1 MSDLKFISKTSHHR
15 TYLRSLIYGLGL
27 LFCISSSYG
36 SDYVAERAW
45 VEDPSG
51 SLTLEHISKLPEST
65 SLDNLFGSGFS
76 TSTYWIRLRIDPTR
90 GVAAKSDDSLIIR
103 IRPVYHDQIWIYDP
117 LGAQDKERVTGD
129 YYNWANDEWQSLNLN
144 FVIPIGKQPR
154 DVWLKLRTHQAL
166 YTSIDVL
173 TEREAIA
180 TDRRQDAWAMF
191 CLASLAF
198 ILAWGCLTWVSQRD
212 PLIGWFNL
220 RTITALAYIFFLL
233 GYGRMFLSSEVPEP
247 LIDRLFNISLWSF
260 VAAAIW
266 FDAHLLNEFKANRW
280 LVYAVKMLVIMLPI
294 ELLTIL
300 FDRID
305 IGVRLN
311 FLVTILATVLVF
323 FAAISTRAWK
333 DEGVSKEPTQRP
345 AVPKYVFVGLY
356 TLAIL
361 IVVFNRLAIMRVI
374 PPPENLLDYILLY
387 PMPISFFMMLLL
399 HLRSHQLK
407 LQHQA
412 DLRGLDIAKREAEFE
427 RSRRIEDERFI
438 SMLTHEL
445 KTPISVAKI
454 NLGMSGLEGKER
466 ERIERAL
473 KNMNDVV
480 ERCRISSAIEDERLK
495 IEVEAFSVRTAI
507 EDLLGLVANP
517 DRVKLSEVNDE
528 IVHSDSQLFGIVVS
542 NLLDNAL
549 KYSLP
554 NTEISVSYMQKAH
567 QGKLGLSVFVSNQIT
582 PDRIPDS
589 SKMFTKYYR
598 SRSAES
604 KSGSGLGLYLSSGIA
619 QLLGGFLTYQATDH
633 MMEFEFWLPA

>member
-1 MSDLKFISKTSHHR
+1 MSHFCANVRLLIC
-15 TYLRSLIYGLGL
+15 SLGV
-27 LFCISSSYG
+27 LFCITTAHG
-36 SDYVAERAW
+36 ADFVPERGW
-45 VEDPSG
+45 IEDPSG
-51 SLTLEHISKLPEST
+51 SLTLEQVQQLPQQ
-65 SLDNLFGSGFS
+65 SLSDNLFGTGFS
-76 TSTYWIRLRIDPTR
+76 TSTFWIRLHIEPSRFTVVKPDEAL
-90 GVAAKSDDSLIIR
+90 VIR
-103 IRPVYHDQIWIYDP
+103 IRPVYQDQIWIFDP
-117 LGAQDKERVTGD
+117 LAPLDKERVTGD
-129 YYNWANDEWQSLNLN
+129 FHDWADDEWQSLNLN
-144 FVIPIGKQPR
+144 FVIPLGKAPR

-166 YTSIDVL
+166 YTSIDVI
-173 TEREAIA
+173 TERQALA
-180 TDRRQDAWAMF
+180 SDRRQETWAMF
-191 CLASLAF
+191 CLASLGF
-198 ILAWGCLTWVSQRD
+198 IFAWGCLMWVSQRD
-212 PLIGWFNL
+212 SIIGWFNL
-220 RTITALAYIFFLL
+220 RTIAVIAYIFFLM
-233 GYGRMFLSSEVPEP
+233 GYGRMFLSSYLPAP
-247 LIDRLFNISLWSF
+247 LIDYLFNISLWVF
-260 VAAAIW
+260 VSAAIW
-266 FDAHLLNEFKANRW
+266 FDSKLLQEFKANRTIVVMIQ
-280 LVYAVKMLVIMLPI
+280 LLVIGLPI
-294 ELLTIL
+294 ELVTIL

-305 IGVRLN
+305 IGVRVN
-311 FLVTILATVLVF
+311 FVITLTGVILVF
-323 FAAISTRAWK
+323 IGAISTRAWK
-333 DEGVSKEPTQRP
+333 QDPKMKNIVTPV
-345 AVPKYVFVGLY
+345 VPKSVFVGLY
-356 TLAIL
+356 SIAIL
-361 IVVFNRLAIMRVI
+361 TVLYNRLAVMRII
-374 PPPENLLDYILLY
+374 PPPENLLDYLLLY
-387 PMPISFFMMLLL
+387 PLPISFFMMMLL
-399 HLRSHQLK
+399 HLRSYKLNKLHQVE
-407 LQHQA
+407 LQELEGA
-412 DLRGLDIAKREAEFE
+412 RREAQFE

-454 NLGMSGLEGKER
+454 NLGMSGITGKER

-495 IEVEAFSVRTAI
+495 IEAEPFSVRTAI

-554 NTEISVSYMQKAH
+554 NTEVSVSYMQKAH

-633 MMEFEFWLPA
+633 TMEFEFWLPA